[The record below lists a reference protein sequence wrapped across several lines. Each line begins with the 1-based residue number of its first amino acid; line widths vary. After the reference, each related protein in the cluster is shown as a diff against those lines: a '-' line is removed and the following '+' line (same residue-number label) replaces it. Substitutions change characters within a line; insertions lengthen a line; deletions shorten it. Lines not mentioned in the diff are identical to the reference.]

1 LRKAAARLLIWEDDR
16 LTEREP
22 GKKNYRKIT
31 VRDRNS
37 LDAGAGLCLNC
48 ERRRKREFFFFETR
62 RKRELERKKE
72 SSREAYPVWS
82 KRFVC
87 LRVNLPYKQIL

>member
-16 LTEREP
+16 LTERGP

-37 LDAGAGLCLNC
+37 LDAGADLCLSC
-48 ERRRKREFFFFETR
+48 ERRRKRE
-62 RKRELERKKE
+62 LEI
-72 SSREAYPVWS
+72 Y
-82 KRFVC
+82 
-87 LRVNLPYKQIL
+87 L